1 MFLTLRPN
9 LPMCAFLENVLLL
22 TKLVYGV
29 KFDIDPLLLG
39 DKPLPFVD
47 TWKHLGHTLTTD
59 ESPSHDML
67 LRCRELVGKLHG
79 LRQEFP
85 EQHPE
90 VMMKLINIY
99 LLSLYGGALWDIYST
114 EANKLSATWHRIIKQ
129 EFKLPLATHRYLLNS
144 VSQCVHLRLKVVKQ
158 FLNFQQKISNSANPN
173 IALLHRLQCS
183 DMRSVYGTNIRNI
196 CRDAGVQSINQVDVS
211 SMLVNPVPAGEEWRI
226 PLLQDLRESVKQN
239 PGFMDTEDIKL
250 MMFNICV
257 N

>member
-1 MFLTLRPN
+1 M
-9 LPMCAFLENVLLL
+9 
-22 TKLVYGV
+22 
-29 KFDIDPLLLG
+29 
-39 DKPLPFVD
+39 
-47 TWKHLGHTLTTD
+47 
-59 ESPSHDML
+59 
-67 LRCRELVGKLHG
+67 
-79 LRQEFP
+79 
-85 EQHPE
+85 
-90 VMMKLINIY
+90 
-99 LLSLYGGALWDIYST
+99 GGALWDIYST

-226 PLLQDLRESVKQN
+226 PLLQDLRESVKEN
-239 PGFMDTEDIKL
+239 PGFMDTEDHKL
-250 MMFNICV
+250 DDV
-257 N
+257 QHLRKLD